1 MELIEAN
8 RFGDLS
14 SVLMAL
20 LHQFINNSM
29 LVTRPHVSCFYPKC
43 ITYLVVLCSSFFRKL
58 HGSELLLS
66 WILASLPALWKSFH
80 TSPACPPVISQSQN
94 KQNSHQP
101 VHIVKLTRTYTT
113 SPSTLLSL
121 VLQSKLGK
129 TIILPFSGAHCWL
142 HSNSI
147 LLSPRYV
154 PVTP

>member
-20 LHQFINNSM
+20 LHQFINNS
-29 LVTRPHVSCFYPKC
+29 VGNQASCFMLSIPSALLTLLSC
-43 ITYLVVLCSSFFRKL
+43 ALVSSGKL
-58 HGSELLLS
+58 HGSEILLS

-80 TSPACPPVISQSQN
+80 TSLACPPVISQSQN

-121 VLQSKLGK
+121 VLQSKLGE
-129 TIILPFSGAHCWL
+129 T
-142 HSNSI
+142 NSI